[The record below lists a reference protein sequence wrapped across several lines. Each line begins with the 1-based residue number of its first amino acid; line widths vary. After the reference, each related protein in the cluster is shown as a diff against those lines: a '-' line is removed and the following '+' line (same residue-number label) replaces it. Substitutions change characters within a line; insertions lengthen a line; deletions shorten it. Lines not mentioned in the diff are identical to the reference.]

1 MVTLFLTFVITKF
14 APIAV
19 FMLLVRTFA
28 SYGIDYLKPALV
40 YVVTTTATL
49 LAFDDRLPIIYL
61 ICDKIKSCSF
71 Y

>member
-1 MVTLFLTFVITKF
+1 MRWSLFLTFVITKF

-49 LAFDDRLPIIYL
+49 LAF
-61 ICDKIKSCSF
+61 
-71 Y
+71 

>member
-49 LAFDDRLPIIYL
+49 LAFWWSVTHYL
-61 ICDKIKSCSF
+61 S
-71 Y
+71 YLRQN